1 MNTSDPFGALAT
13 VTESGI
19 WFTERLG
26 GLGTVYSMP
35 FAITFDGP
43 LDETALAGAVRQ
55 VVARNPVLAAAF
67 VERDGLPVRVPAAVP
82 PLLTTVDLQADPDH
96 AAAVERAEIERPFDL
111 ARGPLLRCTLLRLAP
126 RRARLLVV
134 AHHIVFDG
142 HSTSVFVDDL
152 AAAYAGDVLPPL
164 DAAATP
170 RDQRMAALL
179 PGAKRFWARHHTGA
193 TDVVLPGLR
202 GVPGTAGPGEVVT
215 FDLDDRLWSAIRS
228 TGRRL
233 GHSPFVITLAGWLL
247 LLRRYG
253 NETPM
258 IGVDLGTRTPAEF
271 PHIGAHVNE
280 LPVALAAHRGET
292 FRDFTTRLVAEFGL
306 RSGADGLYRYREVPL
321 SRAVGTVRPAVA
333 LAPVTLGY
341 RRREAAAKFSGLDTV
356 VDWALPNHTSR
367 GALRIH
373 VVEGPE
379 QQRVTLQFDPGVVSR
394 PDVERIASH
403 WRELIRA
410 VADQPDEAWNS
421 LPFAGR
427 EQALTQAGRATSSG
441 PRTTLPEL
449 LAEQIARTPEA
460 TAVEDRGASLSYA
473 QLGAAIDALAQR
485 LRGAGIGTGSV
496 VALLA
501 RRGVDAL
508 VAQLAVLRCGAAY
521 LPLDPDHPGARNTR
535 ILADARPDLVLT
547 SHDGQTALPAADAPV
562 LLWDSASPAA
572 GGFAP
577 GRPPHPGECAY
588 VLYTSGSTGQP
599 KGVQVEHRSLANLL
613 LDFRDRLGSG
623 PGHRWLALTALTFDI
638 AALELYLPLI
648 SGGTVVIVPPDAAR
662 DGRQIARLAADHR
675 VTHVQA
681 TPSGWQLMLDGG
693 LALDGVT
700 ALTGGEALTEPLAQR
715 LAGRAGRLLNVY
727 GPTET
732 TIWSTVA
739 ELPDAGPGAIG
750 TPIAD
755 TTVHVLDEW
764 GDPVPPGLLGELW
777 IGGVGLARGYLGR
790 PGLTADRFRPDP
802 FGPPGAR
809 LYRTGDL
816 ARQRGDGVLEFAGRR
831 DEQIKL
837 RGHRIEL
844 GEIETRLL
852 EHPQVA
858 RAAVVSVG
866 EAGGQ
871 RLVAYA
877 VPAGPPPSPA
887 VLREHLAG
895 TLPAIMVPGV
905 IELIDALPLNT
916 SGKVDRVALR
926 ARPVDA
932 ARPDAP
938 APHGDLPTAAG
949 PVREIQ
955 QIWSDVLGTT
965 AIAIHDDLFDLG
977 GHSLT
982 VAQIS
987 ARIRARLG
995 VDLPL
1000 HVMYDKATIA
1010 GMAEAVVG
1018 ESQRRSA

>member
-1 MNTSDPFGALAT
+1 MNTSDPYGAPAT
-13 VTESGI
+13 AAESGI
-19 WFTERLG
+19 WFTERMG

-43 LDETALAGAVRQ
+43 LDDAALAGAIRQ
-55 VVARNPVLAAAF
+55 VVARHPVLAAAF
-67 VERDGLPVRVPAAVP
+67 VERDGLPVRVAAATP
-82 PLLTTVDLQADPDH
+82 PLLTTVDLRFDPGH
-96 AAAVERAEIERPFDL
+96 APAVERAEIERPFDL
-111 ARGPLLRCTLLRLAP
+111 ARGPLLRCTLIRLAP
-126 RRARLLVV
+126 QRARLLVV
-134 AHHIVFDG
+134 AHHLVFDG
-142 HSTSVFVDDL
+142 QSTSIFVDDL
-152 AAAYAGDVLPPL
+152 AAAYAGEVLPTL
-164 DAAATP
+164 DTAPDEGPAE
-170 RDQRMAALL
+170 LL
-179 PGAKRFWARHHTGA
+179 PGAKRFWARHHTGG

-202 GVPGTAGPGEVVT
+202 GTPGTAGPGEAVT
-215 FDLDDRLWSAIRS
+215 FDLDDSLWAAIRATS
-228 TGRRL
+228 RRL
-233 GHSPFVITLAGWLL
+233 GHTTFVITLASWLL

-253 NETPM
+253 NETPV
-258 IGVDLGTRTPAEF
+258 IGVDLGTRSPAQRH
-271 PHIGAHVNE
+271 HIGAHVNE
-280 LPVALAAHRGET
+280 LPVALAARRGET
-292 FRDFTTRLVAEFGL
+292 FEDVTTRLVAEFGL
-306 RSGADGLYRYREVPL
+306 RSDADGLYRYRQVPL
-321 SRAVGTVRPAVA
+321 ARAVGAVRPAVA

-341 RRREAAAKFSGLDTV
+341 RRREAAAKFPGLDTV

-373 VVEGPE
+373 IVDGPE
-379 QQRVTLQFDPGVVSR
+379 QRRVSLQFDPGVVSR
-394 PDVERIASH
+394 DDVERVARD
-403 WRELIRA
+403 WRELLRA
-410 VADQPDEAWNS
+410 VAEHPDTPWHD
-421 LPFAGR
+421 LPFTGR
-427 EQALTQAGRATSSG
+427 EQSPAGEAAISA
-441 PRTTLPEL
+441 PPVTLPQL
-449 LAEQIARTPEA
+449 LAEQIGRTPDA
-460 TAVEDRGASLSYA
+460 VAVEHGPVSLTYA

-485 LRGAGIGTGSV
+485 LRDAGIGAGAL

-508 VAQLAVLRCGAAY
+508 VAQLAVLRSGAAY
-521 LPLDPDHPGARNTR
+521 LPLDPDHPSARNTR

-547 SHDGQTALPAADAPV
+547 SHECTSVLPAVDGAPI
-562 LLWDSASPAA
+562 LLWDSGSSPA
-572 GGFAP
+572 GGFTP
-577 GRPPHPGECAY
+577 GRPAHPGECAY

-613 LDFRDRLGSG
+613 RDFRDRLGSG

-648 SGGTVVIVPPDAAR
+648 SGGTVVIAPPEVAR
-662 DGRQIARLAADHR
+662 DGHQIARLVADR
-675 VTHVQA
+675 GVTHVQA

-693 LALDGVT
+693 LAVDGIT

-715 LAGRAGRLLNVY
+715 LAGRAARLLNVY

-739 ELPDAGPGAIG
+739 ELPDAGQGAIG
-750 TPIAD
+750 RPIAH

-816 ARQRGDGVLEFAGRR
+816 VRRRDDGVLEFAGRR
-831 DEQIKL
+831 DEQVKL

-844 GEIETRLL
+844 GEIEARLL

-866 EAGGQ
+866 EAGEQ
-871 RLVAYA
+871 RLVAYV
-877 VPAGPPPSPA
+877 VPTATPPSPHS
-887 VLREHLAG
+887 LREHLAG
-895 TLPAIMVPGV
+895 ALPAIMVPAV
-905 IELIDALPLNT
+905 IALIDALPLNT
-916 SGKVDRVALR
+916 SGKIDRVALR
-926 ARPVDA
+926 ARPVVA
-932 ARPDAP
+932 ANPDAGVP
-938 APHGDLPTAAG
+938 QGDTPTAAG

-965 AIAIHDDLFDLG
+965 AIGIHDDLFDLG

-995 VDLPL
+995 VELPL
-1000 HVMYDKATIA
+1000 HVMYDRPTIA
-1010 GMAEAVVG
+1010 GMAEEVAG
-1018 ESQRRSA
+1018 ALRGTRL